1 MSSPSLAT
9 IQIQMNFYGSLVL
22 LVAGTIGNLLV
33 LILFSRR
40 LHNACSLY
48 LINSAATNI
57 FYLQFSIFFRIFP
70 PNYNEQSMRAL
81 IICKIVAYV
90 PNAFGQIT
98 KTMLLFACIDR
109 YMITSN
115 QAHLR
120 AFSTAK
126 RAKYLILFCYIFWL
140 IVSCHVP
147 IMTTIVYGRCTRVD
161 PYATIYTLYIVFVV
175 GLIPSVTLIAFA
187 YLTYR
192 NVRRLRRQIQP
203 TAPDGSAANGS
214 IQRRDRELLVLV
226 LSEVI
231 IYVSATFWFPAVL
244 LEMMISQY
252 IMPTKSL
259 QYFRAE
265 MFAFNVT
272 ILLLNTYSAA
282 PFYTYVISSASFR
295 REFQQLIVH
304 WYRKAERRA
313 PDQNRLQT
321 NRTLT
326 QRETRV

>member
-1 MSSPSLAT
+1 MSSSSLAT
-9 IQIQMNFYGSLVL
+9 IQTQMNFYGSLVL

-57 FYLQFSIFFRIFP
+57 FYLQFSVFSRIFP
-70 PNYNEQSMRAL
+70 PDYNEQSTRAL
-81 IICKIVAYV
+81 ILCKILAYV
-90 PNAFGQIT
+90 PNAFGQII
-98 KTMLLFACIDR
+98 KTMLVLACIDR

-120 AFSTAK
+120 AFSTPK
-126 RAKYLILFCYIFWL
+126 RAKYLIVFSYIFWL
-140 IVSCHVP
+140 AVSCHVP
-147 IMTTIVYGRCTRVD
+147 IMTTIVNGRCTRVD

-175 GLIPSVTLIAFA
+175 GLIPSITLITFA
-187 YLTYR
+187 SLTYR

-231 IYVSATFWFPAVL
+231 IYVSATLWFPAVL

-252 IMPTKSL
+252 IMPTKIL
-259 QYFRAE
+259 QYFQAE
-265 MFAFNVT
+265 MFAFNVAV
-272 ILLLNTYSAA
+272 LLLYIYSAA
-282 PFYTYVISSASFR
+282 PFYTYVISSSTFHR
-295 REFQQLIVH
+295 DFQQLVVH
-304 WYRKAERRA
+304 WYRKAKRPA
-313 PDQNRLQT
+313 PHQIRLQT

-326 QRETRV
+326 QQDTHV